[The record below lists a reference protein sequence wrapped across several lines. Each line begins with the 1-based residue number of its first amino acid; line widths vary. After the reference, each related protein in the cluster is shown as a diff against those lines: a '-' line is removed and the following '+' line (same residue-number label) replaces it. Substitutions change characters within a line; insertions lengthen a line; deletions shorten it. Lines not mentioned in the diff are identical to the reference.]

1 MVRRSLMILP
11 LALLGACEQPQA
23 TATPK
28 NDERPRQAALAADTN
43 LLQPGRWETK
53 TRIDWV
59 DKAGLTAE
67 ARREILN
74 QESALDQC
82 LPDNEARRPDANFFA
97 GGDGSECEYKRLA
110 MQGGLVDAVMSCTAT
125 PGSIELAMT
134 GTYTRTSYSLD
145 ATATTLGVP
154 GAPLRTTAKL
164 EGNWLGP
171 CPDPASQ
178 RAPQAAAR

>member
-11 LALLGACEQPQA
+11 LATLAACEQPQA

-28 NDERPRQAALAADTN
+28 NAERPQATRAADTN

-53 TRIDWV
+53 TRIDYV
-59 DKAGLTAE
+59 DKAGLTDE
-67 ARREILN
+67 SRNQIQN

-82 LPDNEARRPDANFFA
+82 LPETEARRPDANFFA
-97 GGDGSECEYKRLA
+97 GGDGSECEYKRFA
-110 MQGGLVDAVMSCTAT
+110 MQRGSLDAVMSCTAT
-125 PGSIELAMT
+125 PGSIELSVT
-134 GTYTRTSYSLD
+134 GTYTRTRYSLD
-145 ATATTLGVP
+145 ATAATTGVP
-154 GAPLRTTAKL
+154 GAPSRTTAKL
-164 EGNWLGP
+164 EGSWLGP